1 MIEEH
6 PAMLVIRRFRSMS
19 HELER
24 LETLAQIDGLV
35 ADLERFSARDV
46 AWPPA
51 REAEARL
58 KRLLERTAT
67 MRVRIEAPLVVATLG
82 GTGVGKSTLVNAL
95 VGDDVSTAGRMRPTT
110 ILPTFI
116 ARPGVEPE
124 DFGIPPESVRTVTRD
139 LPILREMVIIDCP
152 DPDTTE
158 TAGDE
163 RANGEGGSNL
173 ARLRQLLP
181 HCDVLLVVTTQQ
193 KYRSARVS
201 SELASAAV
209 GARLVFVQT
218 HADVDSD
225 IRDDW
230 RRVLARDYAGGEM
243 FFVDAAGALAAASSP
258 SDPRPNQAL
267 QSEFARLVDFLQRE
281 LAGTAAARIRRA
293 NFLDL
298 VDETLT
304 RGRERLAA
312 GLVPIEPL
320 ETAIAEQRTK
330 LGAQLVDR
338 VAGELRTNRRLWED
352 RLVDAVAA
360 RWGFSPFACL
370 LRAYQ
375 AIGSLLSGYGLSR
388 VRTPAQLA
396 LWGMFEGSRRLKQF
410 RDRKVA
416 EGALGRVAPAAWPEA
431 DLRTASIIVDGY
443 AAEAGVDRNAVK
455 FPAVCD
461 QAEVASREFVDR
473 AAGDLQA
480 SVDRLSRERAGR
492 LVRVWYETLFIVVVA
507 ALVYR
512 FLKNFLYDSWLIE
525 EFGRGTV
532 RPLYGLE
539 FYLGAAAFL
548 AAWSGLLLWS
558 FTSRLKRGLGR
569 EIDAFREGRLGP
581 GAVSSLFAPTEA
593 ECREIRRL
601 VDDWNRLEQ
610 RAAELRR
617 RLAGSES
624 PLGHRK

>member
-1 MIEEH
+1 
-6 PAMLVIRRFRSMS
+6 MS

-51 REAEARL
+51 REAEVRL

-67 MRVRIEAPLVVATLG
+67 MRIRIEAPLVVATLG

-110 ILPTFI
+110 MLPTFI

-124 DFGIPPESVRTVTRD
+124 DFGIPPEAVRVVTRD
-139 LPILREMVIIDCP
+139 LPLLREMVLIDCP

-158 TAGDE
+158 TQAGDIDS
-163 RANGEGGSNL
+163 AGSNL
-173 ARLRQLLP
+173 GRLRQLLP

-201 SELASAAV
+201 AELAAASV

-230 RRVLARDYAGGEM
+230 RRVLAHDYAGGEM
-243 FFVDAAGALAAASSP
+243 FFVDAAGALAEAQAGSPEAGSTGAAETDSAEAP
-258 SDPRPNQAL
+258 HG
-267 QSEFARLVDFLQRE
+267 EFGRLVDFLRRE

-320 ETAIAEQRTK
+320 EAAIAEQRTK

-375 AIGSLLSGYGLSR
+375 AIGSLMSGYGLSR

-396 LWGMFEGSRRLKQF
+396 LWGMFEGTRRFKQF
-410 RDRKVA
+410 RDRKTA

-431 DLRTASIIVDGY
+431 ELRTASIIVDGY
-443 AAEAGVDRNAVK
+443 AAEAGVDRGAVK
-455 FPAVCD
+455 FPAVCE
-461 QAEVASREFVDR
+461 QAEIAAREFVDR

-480 SVDRLSRERAGR
+480 SVDRLSRERAGKLTR
-492 LVRVWYETLFIVVVA
+492 AWYETLFILVAA

-512 FLKNFLYDSWLIE
+512 FLKNFLYDSWLVE
-525 EFGRGTV
+525 ELGRGTA

-539 FYLGAAAFL
+539 FYLGAGAVL
-548 AAWSGLLLWS
+548 LAWSGLLLWS

-569 EIDAFREGRLGP
+569 EIDVFREGRLGP
-581 GAVSSLFAPTEA
+581 GAVAGLFAPTEA

-617 RLAGSES
+617 RLASS
-624 PLGHRK
+624 APTLGRRK